1 MKMIRS
7 LYPYNELSNEP
18 STVSVRPLVH
28 EISMVTFSGNCAEIA
43 VVEIATMG
51 GAASTASQC
60 PIALVRTWIG
70 KSLLSY
76 KVPGIRCWMLP
87 FLLSLHNIMVLDDR
101 YDDDVTDVYR

>member
-1 MKMIRS
+1 MKMNRS
-7 LYPYNELSNEP
+7 LYHCNKLSNEP
-18 STVSVRPLVH
+18 SAVSVRPLVR
-28 EISMVTFSGNCAEIA
+28 EILMVTFSGNCTEIA

-60 PIALVRTWIG
+60 PIAFVQTWIG

-87 FLLSLHNIMVLDDR
+87 FLSSLRNIMVIDDR